1 MLCSDCIKSLT
12 QTVDDISNTN
22 DNSSTVVFKGYGNF
36 CWFMSAIASIF
47 AVNKSAR
54 LEPRKEK
61 NASTNNMEAKVE
73 VWHSLTDSKYY

>member
-1 MLCSDCIKSLT
+1 
-12 QTVDDISNTN
+12 
-22 DNSSTVVFKGYGNF
+22 
-36 CWFMSAIASIF
+36 MSAIASIF